1 MGKMARRQRRRS
13 RKGEGGDLTRSAYLE
28 ISATPVTPMPAAPVR
43 PVEDRSRVTPS
54 PEAEQPAQMPSPAP
68 ENPTTSATLE
78 IRTVGGTV
86 AVGTTVPASETHVL
100 FSIVAIPISVIG
112 AVATAYV
119 GARYAVHAVDWFL
132 GLAGLELVL
141 PTSAVFRI
149 CRRTRDSR
157 RTESLPTAGPRR
169 VDYAPPASAQ
179 GDPAEG

>member
-1 MGKMARRQRRRS
+1 MRS
-13 RKGEGGDLTRSAYLE
+13 PT
-28 ISATPVTPMPAAPVR
+28 
-43 PVEDRSRVTPS
+43 
-54 PEAEQPAQMPSPAP
+54 P

-78 IRTVGGTV
+78 IRTVAGTV

-100 FSIVAIPISVIG
+100 FSVLTIPISVIG

-119 GARYAVHAVDWFL
+119 GARYALHAVDWFI
-132 GLAGLELVL
+132 GLAGLELAL

-157 RTESLPTAGPRR
+157 RTESLPTASPRR
-169 VDYAPPASAQ
+169 LGSAPPAPAQ